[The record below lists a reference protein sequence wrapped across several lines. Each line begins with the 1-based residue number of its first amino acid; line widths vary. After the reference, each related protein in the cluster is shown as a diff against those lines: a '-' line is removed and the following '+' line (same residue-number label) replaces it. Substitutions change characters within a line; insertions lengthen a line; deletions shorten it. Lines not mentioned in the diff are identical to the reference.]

1 MTIAIKERYLWYV
14 KKFLEDLTIDIQ
26 KPDNMPELE
35 FKTKSQQIVTKKVTN
50 QANKMFIKVLV
61 RSIRA
66 TSRKT
71 DRVKREKRYLWVF
84 LSIIGRAW
92 IGQLASA

>member
-1 MTIAIKERYLWYV
+1 MGSETHRKG
-14 KKFLEDLTIDIQ
+14 KPSDLQSDRNYAPG
-26 KPDNMPELE
+26 K
-35 FKTKSQQIVTKKVTN
+35 QIVTKKVTN